1 MKELLLTSLDMIHIC
16 IFIYLSIGGYFIPKQ
31 YLPIFLLSLPYII
44 IDWNDR
50 DKLCWMTKLRNMIH
64 YEEIDPK
71 PKEDIENNFVNGLL
85 RKQGI
90 NIDQKL
96 FDILLYMCFIASW
109 GYAYYRLTK
118 QYKINVF
125 PNENVKIITGILV
138 IGWVFFTYLI
148 RM

>member
-31 YLPIFLLSLPYII
+31 YLPVYLLSLPYII

-96 FDILLYMCFIASW
+96 FDILLYIF
-109 GYAYYRLTK
+109 YFL
-118 QYKINVF
+118 KIFSYLSLEAFALKVF
-125 PNENVKIITGILV
+125 VLLQNAI
-138 IGWVFFTYLI
+138 
-148 RM
+148 